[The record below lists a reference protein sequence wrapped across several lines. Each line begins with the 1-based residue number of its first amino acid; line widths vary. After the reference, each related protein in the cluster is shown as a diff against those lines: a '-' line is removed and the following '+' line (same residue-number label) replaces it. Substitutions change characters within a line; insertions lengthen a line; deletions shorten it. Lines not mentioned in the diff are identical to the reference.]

1 MPFYTECRSTHE
13 PRRKSR
19 THRYAHPLFLW
30 DFDGGSV
37 NPLAMD
43 PVAAAMMGFN
53 IDKIKKITE
62 GFRIKSLPL
71 ASFQMNEIDILGN
84 LQAKSI
90 DNIYRLQE
98 YHNFIPSFG
107 FRGHIEINKNNLPLE
122 SQYMEL
128 SKGFSQI

>member
-1 MPFYTECRSTHE
+1 MNLGEKAGLTDTLIPCSYGI
-13 PRRKSR
+13 
-19 THRYAHPLFLW
+19 LM
-30 DFDGGSV
+30 GSV

-43 PVAAAMMGFN
+43 AVAAAMMGFD

-71 ASFQMNEIDILGN
+71 ASYQMNEIDILRN